1 MNILESRPGQG
12 TFLSKDAIRYIL
24 SAELI
29 EDGYR
34 DASLFEITEIRAL
47 LEAQSAYWAAE
58 RATDEDMEELKN
70 IAEGLVTALEDRDE
84 EGVRSLMESLMEKWE
99 EVE

>member
-1 MNILESRPGQG
+1 M
-12 TFLSKDAIRYIL
+12 
-24 SAELI
+24 
-29 EDGYR
+29 R
-34 DASLFEITEIRAL
+34 DK
-47 LEAQSAYWAAE
+47 
-58 RATDEDMEELKN
+58 DMEELKN